1 MCFDLLDFHREMAKQ
16 GIIFCFR
23 GPVSQQV
30 IEGIGHTLK
39 QKMELEDAGMTT
51 VQKVFSIFVEQM
63 QNVVNYSA
71 EKIAQEEETQDGEL
85 RVGVLVVGRE
95 DDLFYVLSGNSIR
108 REQSQ
113 SIKSQL
119 DMLREMD
126 KEQLKAFYR
135 ERRKSG
141 MDLDRKGAGLGFI
154 DMARKAG
161 RPIEYDFTPMDEL
174 HAFFSIKVVI

>member
-1 MCFDLLDFHREMAKQ
+1 MGFDLLDFHRKLAKQ
-16 GIIFCFR
+16 GIIFCFS

-30 IEGIGHTLK
+30 IEGIGQTLK

-71 EKIAQEEETQDGEL
+71 EKVFEEDRSDGDL

-95 DDLFYVLSGNSIR
+95 DTHFYVLCGNSIQK
-108 REQSQ
+108 EQVEA
-113 SIKSQL
+113 IKGQL

-126 KEQLKAFYR
+126 KEELKSFFK
-135 ERRKSG
+135 ERRKVKADVDS
-141 MDLDRKGAGLGFI
+141 KGAGLGFI
-154 DMARKAG
+154 DMARKAS
-161 RPIEYDFTPMDEL
+161 RPMEYEFSPMDEQ
-174 HAFFSIKVVI
+174 HAFFSIKVII

>member
-1 MCFDLLDFHREMAKQ
+1 MGFDLLNFHRELAKQ

-30 IEGIGHTLK
+30 IEGIGQTLR

-51 VQKVFSIFVEQM
+51 VKKVFTIFVEQM

-71 EKIAQEEETQDGEL
+71 EKVGEDELSDGEL

-95 DDLFYVLSGNSIR
+95 DNRFYVLCGNSVLK
-108 REQSQ
+108 EQTER
-113 SIKSQL
+113 IKNRL
-119 DMLREMD
+119 DVLREMNE
-126 KEQLKAFYR
+126 EQLKAFYR
-135 ERRKSG
+135 ERRKMGAS
-141 MDLDRKGAGLGFI
+141 LDSKGAGLGFI

-161 RPIEYDFTPMDEL
+161 RPMEYGFAPLDNQHE
-174 HAFFSIKVVI
+174 FFSIKVVI